1 MVWILKGKSLIA
13 VPFSDNI
20 RPVSLAIIACRD
32 TEFYS
37 EGKGTPFYLG
47 IKDQNLCLCCTEI
60 QGIPTLQ
67 LQERNI
73 MDLYWE
79 TKGQES
85 FLFFSS
91 EEGSTF
97 VFQSVSCPGWF
108 IATSSVVGQP
118 VTLTKERGKTE
129 NTNFYL
135 DGEEI
140 SVVPNRSLDAK
151 LSPVILGVQGGS
163 QCLSC
168 GTGQEPTLK
177 LELCLPEPSA
187 PLSSLSPP
195 LPLTCGALCSQPV
208 SVMEIYHG
216 AAESK
221 SFTFYRRDT
230 GLTSSFE
237 SAAYPGWFLCT
248 VLEADQPVQLTQ
260 LPKDA
265 SWDDPITDF
274 YFQQCD

>member
-1 MVWILKGKSLIA
+1 MQQHESLRYPSHRLIRDSQQMVWILKGKSLIA

-135 DGEEI
+135 DGE
-140 SVVPNRSLDAK
+140 N
-151 LSPVILGVQGGS
+151 
-163 QCLSC
+163 
-168 GTGQEPTLK
+168 
-177 LELCLPEPSA
+177 
-187 PLSSLSPP
+187 
-195 LPLTCGALCSQPV
+195 
-208 SVMEIYHG
+208 
-216 AAESK
+216 
-221 SFTFYRRDT
+221 
-230 GLTSSFE
+230 
-237 SAAYPGWFLCT
+237 
-248 VLEADQPVQLTQ
+248 
-260 LPKDA
+260 
-265 SWDDPITDF
+265 
-274 YFQQCD
+274 